1 MWIMIFLLII
11 ILLLLNVVYFLS
23 KISNQLKL
31 ISEHFNVKEKEVE
44 VVTMSD
50 EEIEKE
56 LESEFMK
63 K

>member
-1 MWIMIFLLII
+1 MWIMIFLLVI

-31 ISEHFNVKEKEVE
+31 ISEHFNVKEKEVDI
-44 VVTMSD
+44 VAMSD

-56 LESEFMK
+56 LEDEFIK
-63 K
+63 G

>member
-1 MWIMIFLLII
+1 MLITIFLIVI
-11 ILLLLNVVYFLS
+11 ILLLVNVVYCLL

-31 ISEHFNVKEKEVE
+31 ITEHFNVKEKEV
-44 VVTMSD
+44 VTISD

-56 LESEFMK
+56 LQGGFMK

>member
-11 ILLLLNVVYFLS
+11 ILLLLNVVYCLL
-23 KISNQLKL
+23 KVSNQLKM

-44 VVTMSD
+44 VVPLSD

-56 LESEFMK
+56 LEDEFMK